1 MRGRILRLSQRREEC
16 KDQRHMYTFFI
27 QFKILKSLNV
37 TIMYVTAN
45 FQSTAA
51 IPCGSKLVVWDGMFP
66 PQSRMQMIQVGTRNS
81 PLQVCEAY
89 WEAW

>member
-1 MRGRILRLSQRREEC
+1 
-16 KDQRHMYTFFI
+16 
-27 QFKILKSLNV
+27 
-37 TIMYVTAN
+37 MYVTAN
-45 FQSTAA
+45 FQSAAA
-51 IPCGSKLVVWDGMFP
+51 IPCGSKLVVWDDMFP